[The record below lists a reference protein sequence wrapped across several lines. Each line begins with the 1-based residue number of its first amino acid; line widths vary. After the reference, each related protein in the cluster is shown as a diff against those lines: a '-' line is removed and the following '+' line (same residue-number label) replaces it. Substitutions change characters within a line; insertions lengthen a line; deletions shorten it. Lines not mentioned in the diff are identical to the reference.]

1 MEKENGKLREDVS
14 WLRELLRLQGKVTGG
29 TVMKPS
35 SVEAAARWLNKY
47 AGAKADVK
55 ELSRMLTEFYRF
67 IATDKDYGWEDVH
80 EHAMVIAE
88 YLQDNVQIKPQMSD
102 YARDVLRD
110 IRGIK
115 ITLDDSQRAE
125 AEYQYGCVDAIK
137 S

>member
-1 MEKENGKLREDVS
+1 MERENGKLREDVS
-14 WLRELLRLQGKVTGG
+14 RLRELLKLQGKVTGG

-47 AGAKADVK
+47 AGARADVK
-55 ELSRMLTEFYRF
+55 DLSRMLTEFYRF

-80 EHAMVIAE
+80 ERAMVIAK
-88 YLQDNVQIKPQMSD
+88 YLQDNVQINPQMSD

-115 ITLDDSQRAE
+115 
-125 AEYQYGCVDAIK
+125 K
-137 S
+137 